1 MVIGGGLSEIG
12 VSLFLLIAFRSA
24 FEYHVN
30 AGIASVPAPMSS
42 VFVTI
47 VAYCR
52 YGEELH
58 YMYIFGLVI
67 VITGAIVITFY
78 PPETLDGT
86 ETTTTSQTC
95 IVLGLGFMS
104 AMSLTTQILFA
115 KALADRGAD
124 GRLIGLN
131 FMVPSGIIGTIGL
144 IILTCTGS
152 GLFALGLEGTLLMI
166 LASITGTAAIALLQ
180 YAISIG
186 IIGVVS
192 AIYNTNPAWLTLFC
206 FLFFHEA
213 ISI

>member
-1 MVIGGGLSEIG
+1 MITFFPAETPEEIKTATSSEI
-12 VSLFLLIAFRSA
+12 
-24 FEYHVN
+24 
-30 AGIASVPAPMSS
+30 
-42 VFVTI
+42 
-47 VAYCR
+47 
-52 YGEELH
+52 
-58 YMYIFGLVI
+58 
-67 VITGAIVITFY
+67 
-78 PPETLDGT
+78 
-86 ETTTTSQTC
+86 C
-95 IVLGLGFMS
+95 IVLVLGLISTLSF
-104 AMSLTTQILFA
+104 TIQIILA
-115 KALADRGAD
+115 KSLADRGAD